1 MQQSGKVQASRQRYG
16 VRLHAT
22 ATRAKVPMS
31 PTDFTSCTSSHG
43 TRRAHAVVPCCG
55 GQGLHAVVDPAFFE
69 EVRVFFGCF
78 LFFFFFFCK
87 RGCTSIWAETS
98 HNLCSVALGHVFPA
112 AIKRTYA
119 GVSESTPPHSPHIYS
134 RSDYYRADKLEQ
146 TDAKELARA
155 GAEATGG
162 KKICCTP
169 RILIL
174 CEALDKWAVLRDT
187 RHEYFPCSLRIKI
200 LFLGGFLGRCR
211 VGWLSE
217 NSTEKKSRK
226 HISLRSTRRAPKAG
240 M

>member
-1 MQQSGKVQASRQRYG
+1 MECGSTQPRQGQRCPCRPQTSPAVQARMAPAVLMRWCRAVAARGFMRSSTPPFLKRYECFL
-16 VRLHAT
+16 V
-22 ATRAKVPMS
+22 
-31 PTDFTSCTSSHG
+31 
-43 TRRAHAVVPCCG
+43 
-55 GQGLHAVVDPAFFE
+55 
-69 EVRVFFGCF
+69 VFFS
-78 LFFFFFFCK
+78 FFFFFCK